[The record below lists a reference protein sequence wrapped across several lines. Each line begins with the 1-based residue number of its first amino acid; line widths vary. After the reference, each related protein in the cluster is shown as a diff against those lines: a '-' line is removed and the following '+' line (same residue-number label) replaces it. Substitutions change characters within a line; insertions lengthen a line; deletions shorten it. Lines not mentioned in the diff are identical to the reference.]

1 MSPTNGFFGLPIG
14 IKMFAVA
21 GNCESGPEPA
31 GASLQNNFIQMV
43 LEPLESDASEAVFQL
58 ALSPGPMPISRHL
71 SFFFFFFRTVG
82 STSPHNLVP
91 SPLQLVQLIF

>member
-43 LEPLESDASEAVFQL
+43 LELLESDASEAVFEL
-58 ALSPGPMPISRHL
+58 VLSPGPMPISRHF
-71 SFFFFFFRTVG
+71 SFFFFFFFEQWVLRHRIILFLRLY
-82 STSPHNLVP
+82 SS
-91 SPLQLVQLIF
+91 SS